1 MHITYKYN
9 LDFDGYDKT
18 LRFWQNIIFMFQM
31 IASMIL
37 NLCNTT
43 SSYIGNTYQT
53 KDLNQIG
60 IMFGLMDALISSSI
74 QSLGIL
80 YQGTLTW

>member
-1 MHITYKYN
+1 MS
-9 LDFDGYDKT
+9 
-18 LRFWQNIIFMFQM
+18 QM

-43 SSYIGNTYQT
+43 SSYIGSTYQT

-60 IMFGLMDALISSSI
+60 IIFGLMGAPTNSSL
-74 QSLGIL
+74 QNLGIL
-80 YQGTLTW
+80 YQGTLT

>member
-1 MHITYKYN
+1 
-9 LDFDGYDKT
+9 
-18 LRFWQNIIFMFQM
+18 M

-43 SSYIGNTYQT
+43 SSYIGSTYQT

-60 IMFGLMDALISSSI
+60 IIFGLMGAPTNSSL
-74 QSLGIL
+74 QNLGIL
-80 YQGTLTW
+80 YQGTLT